1 MTGTAWRWGL
11 AVAITL
17 ASLVWQRTSGPTYP
31 ARGSVSLAGERI
43 AMRLERS
50 HSIASDQQVAVR
62 VPDAAVTGEIV
73 WRRYP
78 TEDEWRIDAMRREGD
93 ELRGSL
99 PRQPA
104 AGKLEYQVRLRRGD
118 EQAIFPARPAI
129 TRFRGDV
136 PAPVLVA
143 HIVGIFLAM
152 LFAAR
157 AGVEALAPRG
167 PLARL
172 AWTTLALFVVGGFVL
187 GPLVQKYAFDAW
199 WTGVPFGW
207 DLTDNKTLLAFL
219 AWAAAAFALRGG
231 RQGRGAVLAAAVVT
245 LVVFA
250 IPHSAWGSQID
261 WAKVKQTTSDALRK

>member
-1 MTGTAWRWGL
+1 MRGTFWRWAL

-31 ARGSVSLAGERI
+31 ARGEVAIGGQRVAL
-43 AMRLERS
+43 RLERS
-50 HSIASDQQVAVR
+50 HTIASDQPVAVR
-62 VPDAAVTGEIV
+62 AADAGVTGEIV

-78 TEDEWRIDAMRREGD
+78 TADEWQITELRRAGD

-99 PRQPA
+99 PKQPP

-172 AWTTLALFVVGGFVL
+172 AWTTLALFVVGGFIL
-187 GPLVQKYAFDAW
+187 GPAVQKYAFDAW

-207 DLTDNKTLLAFL
+207 DLTDNKTLLAFA
-219 AWAAAAFALRGG
+219 AWAVAAFALRGG
-231 RQGRGAVLAAAVVT
+231 RRGRAAVLAAAVVT

-261 WAKVKQTTSDALRK
+261 WSKVKRDAAAAVK

>member
-1 MTGTAWRWGL
+1 MRGTAWRWGL
-11 AVAITL
+11 AAAITL
-17 ASLVWQRTSGPTYP
+17 ASLVWQRVSGPTYP
-31 ARGSVSLAGERI
+31 ARGRVALGGTEVAF
-43 AMRLERS
+43 ALERS
-50 HSIASDQQVAVR
+50 HSIASDQPVAVR
-62 VPDAAVTGEIV
+62 VPDAGVTGEIV

-78 TEDEWRIDAMRREGD
+78 TEDEWRIDEMRREGD

-99 PRQPA
+99 PKQPP

-118 EQAIFPARPAI
+118 EQAVFPSRPAV

-143 HIVGIFLAM
+143 HIAAIFLAM

-167 PLARL
+167 PLVRL
-172 AWTTLALFVVGGFVL
+172 AWTTLALFVVGGFIL
-187 GPLVQKYAFDAW
+187 GPAVQKYAFDAW

-207 DLTDNKTLLAFL
+207 DLTDNKTLVAFA

-231 RQGRGAVLAAAVVT
+231 RQGRGAVLSATVVT
-245 LVVFA
+245 LLVFA
-250 IPHSAWGSQID
+250 IPHSTWGSQID
-261 WAKVKQTTSDALRK
+261 WAKVKQETSKALHN